1 MVIPPRGQPGNERKS
16 SAKHIQNKKKE
27 RRKQASKIPVSAF
40 SHHDWKKPK
49 GFTSIKQRV
58 QAVRKA
64 ALNSGFTRSVS
75 SSTTASGST
84 YGTLSKKA
92 KSRQVRM
99 EKKKGKKNKKG
110 TNMRTIGT
118 RNRKRFQMRIPDSN
132 EKQHLMLADVPWAN
146 RPVHE
151 LDDDDDDESD
161 EQYTDNDNKLL
172 LQLPPENILSSIDAD
187 IASFCTYVSLS
198 PVELKARE
206 AFLNEITGIA
216 LNQFG
221 KKNGG
226 RNRNNDAEDEIRV
239 APFGSFA
246 TQSVCTFASDVDMC
260 VWGVVKGEKQPEH
273 ITFVDADR
281 ERSQKDDDDDDDDVL
296 NNAQY
301 QHDDCPLLTES
312 SLLRTM
318 DAIQNASH
326 ADATKPDNDIAAT
339 ESDTKDEG
347 QQSPPTND
355 NNDLFFIDRVGEGVG
370 EVGQQA
376 AAEPGEKDE
385 TPPEILKPIAVAS
398 KPASKRGFQFEVD
411 LAGVQELGGDVGDL
425 DQYIESKGDSDQRQK
440 YKSDESDQKPE
451 SLKSDQP
458 SGATCDSND
467 KPSKTPDLAGKT
479 KETAIEI
486 NEDNNH
492 DSDGDN
498 SDVIVIDDSDD
509 DDADKMASFYS
520 RQSNSSATADTANST
535 STSPINL
542 LHEDDSDCDSAS
554 DDVDDSDDGTAQ
566 HQQEDEVME
575 ISLTAGRTSQQ
586 SLAKPVIGPTGKTRN
601 RVVSVLLSLTN
612 QLRRSSFTHTIE
624 CRSRARV
631 PIINCSTR
639 TGFEGDIAIGGHNGV
654 DSSLYALSQVNR
666 FKR

>member
-1 MVIPPRGQPGNERKS
+1 
-16 SAKHIQNKKKE
+16 
-27 RRKQASKIPVSAF
+27 
-40 SHHDWKKPK
+40 
-49 GFTSIKQRV
+49 
-58 QAVRKA
+58 
-64 ALNSGFTRSVS
+64 
-75 SSTTASGST
+75 
-84 YGTLSKKA
+84 
-92 KSRQVRM
+92 M
-99 EKKKGKKNKKG
+99 ENYKKGKKNKKG
-110 TNMRTIGT
+110 TNMRSVGT
-118 RNRKRFQMRIPDSN
+118 RNRKRFQMRIPESN

-161 EQYTDNDNKLL
+161 KEYTNNDNKSL

-206 AFLNEITGIA
+206 AFLDEITGLA

-226 RNRNNDAEDEIRV
+226 RNRNNDTEDEIRV

-260 VWGVVKGEKQPEH
+260 VWGVVKGEKQSEH
-273 ITFVDADR
+273 ITFVDADTT
-281 ERSQKDDDDDDDDVL
+281 EQSQNDDDDDDDVL

-301 QHDDCPLLTES
+301 QHDNCPLLTES

-318 DAIQNASH
+318 DAIQNAAH
-326 ADATKPDNDIAAT
+326 VDATKPDNNIAAT
-339 ESDTKDEG
+339 ESDKKDEG
-347 QQSPPTND
+347 QESPPTND

-370 EVGQQA
+370 EVDQQA
-376 AAEPGEKDE
+376 AEPCEKDE
-385 TPPEILKPIAVAS
+385 IPPETEMTKRSSVAS
-398 KPASKRGFQFEVD
+398 KPASKTGFQFEVD

-425 DQYIESKGDSDQRQK
+425 DQCVESKGGNVQQRQEC
-440 YKSDESDQKPE
+440 KSDESDQKPE

-458 SGATCDSND
+458 SGT
-467 KPSKTPDLAGKT
+467 TPDLAGKR
-479 KETAIEI
+479 KGTAIEI

-492 DSDGDN
+492 DSDGDD

-554 DDVDDSDDGTAQ
+554 DDVDDSVDDFAQ
-566 HQQEDEVME
+566 QQQEDEVME

-654 DSSLYALSQVNR
+654 DTSLYALSQVNR